1 MARAHVLSEEGN
13 LKSALLRLRVIEKKA
28 NDGLLTGLESAVE
41 AMKCVPWT
49 TLQEMKGDTSVLK
62 KIEDAEELL
71 KSLRK
76 ALTST

>member
-1 MARAHVLSEEGN
+1 M
-13 LKSALLRLRVIEKKA
+13 IEKNA
-28 NDGLLTGLESAVE
+28 NDGLLTNPESAVE
-41 AMKCVPWT
+41 AMKTVPWT

-76 ALTST
+76 VLSST

>member
-1 MARAHVLSEEGN
+1 MTKHATAENVPNVVGLQERRLDRANPAHLSQ
-13 LKSALLRLRVIEKKA
+13 
-28 NDGLLTGLESAVE
+28 
-41 AMKCVPWT
+41 AMKSVPWT

-71 KSLRK
+71 KSLRN